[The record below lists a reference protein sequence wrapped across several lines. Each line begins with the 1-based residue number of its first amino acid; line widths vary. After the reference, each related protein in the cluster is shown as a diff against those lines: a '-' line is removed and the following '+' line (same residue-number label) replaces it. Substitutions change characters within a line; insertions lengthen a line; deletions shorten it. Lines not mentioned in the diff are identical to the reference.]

1 VYANIYHITIKLS
14 FFIAVLWESGSR
26 MSPPETPSSVSYTAA
41 GALSIAV
48 KDSGVGISAE
58 NQLEL
63 FQEGRQFNANRLQG
77 GNGSGLGLFITKGV
91 VHLHGGELSSHSDGE
106 GCGTTFT
113 LVLPVVHTDELESEM
128 DSGSIGFAVHPEAM
142 DLEGG
147 RIIRSAGAKDYTELK
162 TEGHIAMQ
170 QLADVPG
177 SVTITQVP
185 SGLKDADIR
194 HVMVVDDSTP
204 SRKMLCRLLT
214 NSGYKCVQAADG
226 QECVDVMVRN
236 REMNSSDPKA
246 DNLVQIIFMD
256 YEMPIMNGPEACAA
270 LRQLAFQ
277 IPIFGVTGNVL
288 PSDKEFFIA
297 KGANEVLSKPLCL
310 DELRNLIRKHSSN
323 RGVLLNISRS
333 SSSHSLTRGSSS
345 HALDRSGATLILC
358 NPRPSY
364 DLYSD
369 CARQADRTTSYSLK
383 RLLTS
388 MLRMTGIYRSMCLT

>member
-1 VYANIYHITIKLS
+1 VYANTYDITIKLS

-26 MSPPETPSSVSYTAA
+26 MSPPETSNCLQYTAA

-214 NSGYKCVQAADG
+214 NSGYECVQAADG

-345 HALDRSGATLILC
+345 HALDRSGSHNELSNLNIVQSKTQL
-358 NPRPSY
+358 
-364 DLYSD
+364 
-369 CARQADRTTSYSLK
+369 
-383 RLLTS
+383 
-388 MLRMTGIYRSMCLT
+388 